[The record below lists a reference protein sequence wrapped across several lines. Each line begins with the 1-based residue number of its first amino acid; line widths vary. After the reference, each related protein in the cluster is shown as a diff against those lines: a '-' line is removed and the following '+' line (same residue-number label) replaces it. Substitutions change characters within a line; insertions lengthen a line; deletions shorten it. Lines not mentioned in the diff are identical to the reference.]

1 MEADKTDDKT
11 GDKTDKTL
19 IRINPIPFRAYI
31 SPLRFLDLRYM
42 PNNISLLRHPN
53 NMLYW
58 HMFAAI
64 YALGIFFP
72 FMNVPEQT
80 PKAYN
85 ICYVNLAYTEHIPKG
100 LTSL

>member
-58 HMFAAI
+58 QSAFCHYCIRNILPI
-64 YALGIFFP
+64 YEHSRTY
-72 FMNVPEQT
+72 PEC
-80 PKAYN
+80 
-85 ICYVNLAYTEHIPKG
+85 I
-100 LTSL
+100 